1 MTDTTMTK
9 SDPVLAVRELT
20 RTFARDLSRQRD
32 EPAWMAERRQVA
44 WSLAEDIPLP
54 TTRDEHWR
62 RTDLRPLKW
71 DILRL
76 PDPPHVSLAGL
87 DALPQPFHAALDLA
101 EPVAGRLV
109 LWNGRVV
116 WHWVAPDVAAKGV
129 VFTDMGKALH
139 DHPDLLSRY
148 FMTTGVM
155 PGENKFTA
163 LHAALWDAGALIY
176 VPPGVEV
183 DQPFEVVVALSGEGS
198 AIFPHTLIVA
208 DRQAKV
214 TVIEDNLSLDE
225 KEVGFSSGVSEIIA
239 GDGAQVTYAQLQRW
253 GSGVFSFNTQRSLQ
267 ATDSRMVW
275 EMGQLGGRLSK
286 TYVDSLLRGDGSSVQ
301 FNGVYLVRGRQ
312 HIDLDTLMHHSARS
326 TTGDLLIKGAAQ
338 ERGRAVF
345 EGMIRIDPGAQQTDS
360 YLKSD
365 NLILSDKARIDAI
378 PGLVIDANDV
388 RASHGATVGRVDEDH
403 IFYLQSR
410 GIPRRLAERMVVEG
424 FFASVF
430 DRMSQERVRR
440 RLAAALAARL
450 SD

>member
-1 MTDTTMTK
+1 MSDTTLTK
-9 SDPVLAVRELT
+9 NDPALAAGAFT
-20 RTFARDLSRQRD
+20 RTVVSDLSRQRH
-32 EPAWMAERRQVA
+32 EPAWMAEKRQMA

-62 RTDLRPLKW
+62 RTDLKPLRW
-71 DILRL
+71 ETLRL
-76 PDPPHVSLAGL
+76 PEPPPMSLAGSE
-87 DALPQPFHAALDLA
+87 ALPQPFRAALDLE

-109 LWNGRVV
+109 VWNGHVV
-116 WHWVAPDVAAKGV
+116 WHSVAPDVSARGV
-129 VFTDMGKALH
+129 VFTDLATALR
-139 DHPDLLSRY
+139 DYPDQIERY
-148 FMTTGVM
+148 FMTTCVM

-163 LHAALWDAGALIY
+163 LHAALWDSGAFIY

-183 DQPFEVVVALSGEGS
+183 EHPFEVVIGLSGEGS

-208 DRQAKV
+208 ERLAAV
-214 TVIEDNLSLDE
+214 TVIEDNLSLDN
-225 KEVGFSSGVSEIIA
+225 EVAGFSSGVTEIIT
-239 GDGAQVTYAQLQRW
+239 GNGAQVTYAPLQRW
-253 GSGVFSFNTQRSLQ
+253 GDGVFSFGTQRALH
-267 ATDSRMVW
+267 APDSRVVW

-286 TYVDSLLRGDGSSVQ
+286 TYVDSLLRGDGASVQ
-301 FNGVYLVRGRQ
+301 FNGIYLVRGRQ
-312 HIDLDTLMHHSARS
+312 HIDLDTLMHHSGRGTS
-326 TTGDLLIKGAAQ
+326 GDLLIKGAAR

-365 NLILSDKARIDAI
+365 NLILSDRARIDAI

-440 RLAAALAARL
+440 KLGAAVAAQL
-450 SD
+450 GD